1 MDNLGEGYREFSELL
16 IQLFYNFE
24 LSQNN
29 LKEYIW
35 RSGIIRSNVIHILK
49 AFFFCGHFITVSG
62 TVVCEYLFH
71 CSISK
76 LSMNNPCIK
85 EISTLY

>member
-1 MDNLGEGYREFSELL
+1 MKDTQEFSELL
-16 IQLFYNFE
+16 IQLIYNFE

-35 RSGIIRSNVIHILK
+35 RSGIIGLNVIHILK
-49 AFFFCGHFITVSG
+49 AFFLHWHFISVSG
-62 TVVCEYLFH
+62 TAVFEYLFH
-71 CSISK
+71 WSISK

-85 EISTLY
+85 EIATLY

>member
-1 MDNLGEGYREFSELL
+1 MKDTEEFSELL

-29 LKEYIW
+29 VKEYIW
-35 RSGIIRSNVIHILK
+35 RSGITGSNAIHILK
-49 AFFFCGHFITVSG
+49 AFFLCGHFISVSG
-62 TVVCEYLFH
+62 TAVCEYQFP